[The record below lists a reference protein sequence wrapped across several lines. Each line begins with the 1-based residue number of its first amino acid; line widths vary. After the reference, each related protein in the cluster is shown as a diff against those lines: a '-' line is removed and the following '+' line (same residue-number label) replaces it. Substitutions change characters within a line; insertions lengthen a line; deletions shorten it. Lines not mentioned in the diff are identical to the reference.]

1 MSLLHFARTCELHV
15 HPGGCLTAEDLIALG
30 KDFCEDIDW
39 RLFTDAYE
47 RAYGTRPD
55 PIALFRDAASDPSAG
70 LDKLRE
76 YYIYTQKDGGDF
88 GRFQAKFNLVISLLR
103 HPPKREELLKNAL
116 QRAID
121 RHIKEGITFVEYRCG
136 CSDETR
142 DAFLDFH
149 RTYAQ
154 ILSRASQGNTT
165 ARYIISLRR
174 WAAQQDCEWVRELL
188 DENPELIP
196 TIVGI
201 DFAHVEEGYPPKNNR
216 ALFKR
221 IHQDNRQRPQRALE
235 ITYHV
240 GESYFDKSLES
251 AIRWC
256 HEAAEMGARR
266 LGHAIA
272 LGLDPEIAIARRP
285 DAHVEERV
293 GERLDQIAYD
303 LNYAPALSAYGIQVN
318 APALRAE
325 RQTLKN
331 RASDDLVERPYKPQ
345 RLAEIRNRQQFVLNR
360 LARLG
365 TVIETCPTS
374 NLRIGG
380 VPDPAHHPIHT
391 FLKSD
396 VNLAIGADDP
406 GIFNSPLA
414 REIDWVLA
422 HTNWTPKAL
431 ANRLGDPRRFRLG
444 RLRPSRN
451 HLVCP

>member
-1 MSLLHFARTCELHV
+1 MSPLHLAKTCELHV
-15 HPGGCLTAEDLIALG
+15 HPGGCLTAEDLLALG
-30 KDFCEDIDW
+30 GDFYREVDW

-47 RAYGTRPD
+47 RAYGIRPD
-55 PIALFRDAASDPSAG
+55 PIALFCDALSDPSAG
-70 LDKLRE
+70 LDNLRE
-76 YYIYTQKDGGDF
+76 HYIYAQKDGGDF
-88 GRFQAKFNLVISLLR
+88 GRFQAKFNLLISLLR
-103 HPPKREELLKNAL
+103 HPPKREELVKNAL

-121 RHIKEGITFVEYRCG
+121 RHRKEGMSFVEYRSG

-142 DAFLDFH
+142 GAFLRFH
-149 RTYAQ
+149 RVSAQ
-154 ILSRASQGNTT
+154 IFARASQGGMT
-165 ARYIISLRR
+165 ARYIISLHR
-174 WAAQQDCEWVRELL
+174 WSAMRDYEWVQDLL

-196 TIVGI
+196 TLVGI

-221 IHQDNRQRPQRALE
+221 IRRDNRRRPHRALE

-272 LGLDPEIAIARRP
+272 LGLDPEIAIARRA
-285 DAHVEERV
+285 DAHIEERV
-293 GERLDQIAYD
+293 GERRDQIAYD
-303 LNYAPALSAYGIQVN
+303 LNYAPALSAFGIRVN

-325 RQTLKN
+325 RQSLKN
-331 RASDDLVERPYKPQ
+331 RASDDIVSRPYTPQ

-396 VNLAIGADDP
+396 VDLAIGADDP
-406 GIFNSPLA
+406 GIFDSPLA

-422 HTNWTPKAL
+422 QTNWTAKAL
-431 ANRLGDPRRFRLG
+431 AERLGDPRRFQLG
-444 RLRPSRN
+444 RLRRRTYR
-451 HLVCP
+451 

>member
-1 MSLLHFARTCELHV
+1 MPKSSHAHRKATQPHATSSACAAGPRNKTANGCENSSTKI
-15 HPGGCLTAEDLIALG
+15 PNSFPPSSALTLPMWKKAI
-30 KDFCEDIDW
+30 
-39 RLFTDAYE
+39 
-47 RAYGTRPD
+47 
-55 PIALFRDAASDPSAG
+55 
-70 LDKLRE
+70 
-76 YYIYTQKDGGDF
+76 
-88 GRFQAKFNLVISLLR
+88 
-103 HPPKREELLKNAL
+103 PPK
-116 QRAID
+116 
-121 RHIKEGITFVEYRCG
+121 
-136 CSDETR
+136 
-142 DAFLDFH
+142 
-149 RTYAQ
+149 
-154 ILSRASQGNTT
+154 TT
-165 ARYIISLRR
+165 AHFSNASTKTTGNAPNAPLKSPITSAKAILT
-174 WAAQQDCEWVRELL
+174 
-188 DENPELIP
+188 NPS
-196 TIVGI
+196 
-201 DFAHVEEGYPPKNNR
+201 K
-216 ALFKR
+216 
-221 IHQDNRQRPQRALE
+221 
-235 ITYHV
+235 
-240 GESYFDKSLES
+240 S

-365 TVIETCPTS
+365 TVIETCPTP

-406 GIFNSPLA
+406 GIFDSPP
-414 REIDWVLA
+414 R
-422 HTNWTPKAL
+422 PR
-431 ANRLGDPRRFRLG
+431 NRLGARTHQLDAQSPGKPPRRSPAVSIGPPAPLTKSPRLPIAIAEIFSMG
-444 RLRPSRN
+444 QCEWGQPCVLRFHCKPRG
-451 HLVCP
+451 LFGARIPR